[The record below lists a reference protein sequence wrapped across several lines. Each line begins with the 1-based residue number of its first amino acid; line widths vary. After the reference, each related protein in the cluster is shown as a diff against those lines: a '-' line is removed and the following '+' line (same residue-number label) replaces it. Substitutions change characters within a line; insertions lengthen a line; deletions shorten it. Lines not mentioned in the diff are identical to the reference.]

1 MNSAIAFL
9 TIFLVSV
16 TTTVWAE
23 SEEAKKP
30 GDYIFV
36 GFFPPK
42 LLRIHQHDVRNNYFK
57 ML

>member
-30 GDYIFV
+30 GNYIFSS
-36 GFFPPK
+36 FF
-42 LLRIHQHDVRNNYFK
+42 LLNF
-57 ML
+57 